1 MPDGG
6 HDRQKQASVSD
17 SDIWRKSGPRK
28 VAERV
33 APPLA
38 ELLEEHE
45 TPGKHLNLGAI
56 EIDEAAKKAGKV
68 PFNIKSPVTL
78 PGIPIALVF
87 RHQWEGADPRNAAP
101 IEGGPGLY
109 LVSFILTQPERTSPQ
124 DEITSEEGDSC
135 ILLPQA
141 GKEPR
146 TDAPI
151 LRVQHGSAGTGIL
164 FEGYANRQG
173 RLAKL
178 VASTVQATSF
188 SDAELKANHAVQ
200 GFLSQVSVRFNAPI
214 VIGRTH
220 IVEVATANQ
229 HIEVVTPF
237 LARYLVSDA
246 KVNFI
251 GDFQVYASLYREA
264 LNSNSPIYRFL
275 CFYKIIEA
283 LRIRRNRLAVERRR
297 NGETPTR
304 EREVL
309 PSEKASATAWL
320 KDLFELRSESDE
332 MSIPYVF
339 PAGTFGKRFNKIID
353 SVLTPLRVGIAHAVL
368 ETGETT
374 LVAHELLHMKQVR
387 LWLPLTNCI
396 ARQMLKSDFPSAFA
410 DVTIGP

>member
-1 MPDGG
+1 MADEG
-6 HDRQKQASVSD
+6 HDRQKRSSVSD

-28 VAERV
+28 VAQELV
-33 APPLA
+33 PSPAG
-38 ELLEEHE
+38 LLEEHE
-45 TPGKHLNLGAI
+45 ATGRHLNLGAI
-56 EIDEAAKKAGKV
+56 AVDEAAKKAGRV
-68 PFNIKSPVTL
+68 SFSIKSPVTL

-101 IEGGPGLY
+101 IEGRPGLY
-109 LVSFILTQPERTSPQ
+109 RVSFILLQPGQTIPQ

-141 GKEPR
+141 GKDPR
-146 TDAPI
+146 TDVPI
-151 LRVQHGSAGTGIL
+151 LRVQHGSAGTGLL
-164 FEGYANRQG
+164 FDGYANRQG

-178 VASTVQATSF
+178 VASSVQATCF
-188 SDAELKANHAVQ
+188 SDAELKANQAVQ

-214 VIGRTH
+214 IIGGTH

-229 HIEVVTPF
+229 QIEVVTPF
-237 LARYLVSDA
+237 LARYFASDA
-246 KVNFI
+246 KVDPI
-251 GDFQVYASLYREA
+251 GGFQVYASLYREA
-264 LNSNSPIYRFL
+264 LNSNSPVYRFL

-297 NGETPTR
+297 DGETPSR
-304 EREVL
+304 EREIL
-309 PSEKASATAWL
+309 PSDKAVATAWL
-320 KDLFELRSESDE
+320 KDLFELQSESAE

-339 PAGTFGKRFNKIID
+339 PAGTFGKKFNRIID